1 MTESSS
7 PRVWSGSPERLALAG
22 LRVAIAVSRWNEQV
36 TRRLL
41 DGAVARLAAAGI
53 VGDAVDVAWVP
64 GSFELSSCADRLAAT
79 GRYAAVL
86 CLGAIIKGETEH
98 DRHIAQAVARGIEET
113 ARQRGLPVLFG
124 VLTCDNLAQALAR
137 AATVPSQNVPAENV
151 PSEKVPSEN
160 KGAECATAALEMI
173 ALFAELPPVAALPA
187 VARR

>member
-1 MTESSS
+1 MSASSA
-7 PRVWSGSPERLALAG
+7 PRVWSGSPERLAPAG
-22 LRVAIAVSRWNEQV
+22 LRVAIAVSRWNDQI

-41 DGAVARLAAAGI
+41 DGAVARLAAGGI

-64 GSFELSSCADRLAAT
+64 GSFELPSCADRLAAT

-113 ARQRGLPVLFG
+113 ARHRGLPVLFG

-137 AATVPSQNVPAENV
+137 AATVPSENV

-173 ALFAELPPVAALPA
+173 ALFAELPPVAGSPA